1 MKKIILIIISLF
13 FLTGCKDYTELEN
26 LGIASSIFIEYDGE
40 YKITTE
46 IYKDKEMEIVHSSG
60 STISEAI
67 SNFNYKSK
75 NGVYL
80 SHLNAV
86 IIDKQVE
93 IKDTVYYFLRNPDVN
108 TNFYLVITDN
118 EDFYD
123 KDENIGLKIKNI
135 CSRLKYKDFFQI
147 TKDYLNEN
155 IDIALPFLDKK
166 LSMDEITIYK
176 KDKLKDRLNSKN
188 TLIYSLLTNK
198 SSNETLKFT
207 IDNRYVVLS
216 VNQISKKIKIDKNI
230 QIDINLEMTLEEKEV
245 GINDN
250 TIKDITYIEKN
261 VNQYMNDYIKDFIE
275 IIKENESDILGLDT
289 LIYNKYKKIDTH
301 FYEYDFDISTKV
313 NINKKGQLLK

>member
-67 SNFNYKSK
+67 SNFIYKSK
-75 NGVYL
+75 NDIYL

-93 IKDTVYYFLRNPDVN
+93 VKDTVYYFLRNPDVN

-135 CSRLKYKDFFQI
+135 CNRLKYKDFFQI

-176 KDKLKDRLNSKN
+176 QDKLKDRLNSKN

-230 QIDINLEMTLEEKEV
+230 QIDINLEMALEEKEV
-245 GINDN
+245 GVNDN
-250 TIKDITYIEKN
+250 TIKDITYIESN
-261 VNQYMNDYIKDFIE
+261 VNLYMNDYIRDFIE
-275 IIKENESDILGLDT
+275 VIKENESDILGLDT
-289 LIYNKYKKIDTH
+289 LINNKYKKIDKH
-301 FYEYDFDISTKV
+301 FYEYDFDINTKV

>member
-67 SNFNYKSK
+67 SNFIYKSK
-75 NGVYL
+75 NDIYL

-86 IIDKQVE
+86 IIDKQAEV
-93 IKDTVYYFLRNPDVN
+93 KDTVYYFLRNPDVN

-135 CSRLKYKDFFQI
+135 CNRLKYKDFFQI

-176 KDKLKDRLNSKN
+176 QDKLKDLLNSKN

-245 GINDN
+245 GVNDN

-261 VNQYMNDYIKDFIE
+261 VNQYMNDYIRDFIE

-289 LIYNKYKKIDTH
+289 LINNKYKKIDKH
-301 FYEYDFDISTKV
+301 FYEYDFDISTKI